1 MSTAWRTTGK
11 SNQPTRRGLPVVA
24 PYSEPFSR
32 KACASS
38 PCNSVTNGPS
48 PTRVEYAFVTPMIWS
63 NLRGDTPAPSHTP
76 AAVGD
81 EEVTYGYVP

>member
-1 MSTAWRTTGK
+1 MVLHQHVWSMPLLHQW
-11 SNQPTRRGLPVVA
+11 
-24 PYSEPFSR
+24 
-32 KACASS
+32 
-38 PCNSVTNGPS
+38 
-48 PTRVEYAFVTPMIWS
+48 IWS